1 MSIPQNAKILID
13 EANSKLWM
21 LNNFTD
27 DYYEQLCS
35 LEMLVEPPIRY
46 MGKTMRQQRNISF
59 LSDTSHGYRYSG
71 QIIKSKPLSDHPYL
85 VDLTQRV
92 NDTLGTGFNGILV
105 NSYENGSK
113 YISAHS
119 DEEAG
124 LDKTRCVVAA
134 LSYGATRKF
143 RIRDKLTNAIRL
155 DVDATPRSLLV
166 MEGDFQ
172 KVFKHE
178 VPKQLKIKDRRISLT
193 FRQHTI

>member
-1 MSIPQNAKILID
+1 MSIPQGAKILID

-21 LNNFTD
+21 LDNFSD
-27 DYYEQLCS
+27 DYYEQLCD
-35 LEMLVEPPIRY
+35 LDMLVEPPIRY
-46 MGKTMRQQRNISF
+46 MGKTLKQQRNISF
-59 LSDTSHGYRYSG
+59 LSDVSKGYRYSG
-71 QIIKSKPLSDHPYL
+71 QIIKSKPLAEHPYL
-85 VDLTQRV
+85 ADLTNKV
-92 NDTLGTGFNGILV
+92 NETLGTNFNGILV

-119 DEEAG
+119 DEETG
-124 LDKTRCVVAA
+124 LDKTRRAVAA

-155 DVDATPRSLLV
+155 DVEATPCSLLV

-172 KVFKHE
+172 KAFKHE

-193 FRQHTI
+193 FRQHIV